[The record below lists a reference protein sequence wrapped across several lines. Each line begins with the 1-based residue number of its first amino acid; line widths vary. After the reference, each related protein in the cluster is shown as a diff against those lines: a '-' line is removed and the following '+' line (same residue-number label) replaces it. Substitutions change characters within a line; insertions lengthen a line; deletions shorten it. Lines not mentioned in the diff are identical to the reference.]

1 MKAESLKA
9 MQNLISHVECNVQD
23 EQLAKYLK
31 DEFTRIIRIES
42 PQSSNPK
49 FDFYKYVAKDNSRPV
64 MSGIFHDKGQ
74 KVVSDNHILIA
85 KKEDYPEEYEGKVL
99 GKDGKFI
106 EGKFPNYEL
115 VFPDLKKNAY
125 TEHEV
130 NFEAFADFVLQT
142 KAMSKLRGSDTSF
155 AFVQIGGCYFTLHHF
170 QLLVSYMKEI
180 GAKTIWTAI
189 REKQDSRWDSEKHS
203 FVPCT
208 RYVPMAGYV
217 EANGSRG
224 LLMPIMLE
232 PSDNSDNIILKM

>member
-9 MQNLISHVECNVQD
+9 MQNLIANVEHNAKD

-49 FDFYKYVAKDNSRPV
+49 FDFYKYAAKDKLRQV

-74 KVVSDNHILIA
+74 KVVTNANILIA
-85 KKEDYPEEYEGKVL
+85 KKEDYPEEYEGKIL

-106 EGKFPNYEL
+106 EGKFPNYES

-130 NFEAFADFVLQT
+130 DFGAFADFVLQT
-142 KAMSKLRGSDTSF
+142 KATAKLRGSDTSF
-155 AFVQIGGCYFTLHHF
+155 AFVQIGGCYFKLQLF

-189 REKQDSRWDSEKHS
+189 REISDSRWDSEKS
-203 FVPCT
+203 E
-208 RYVPMAGYV
+208 YVPYTKYLPLACYV

-224 LLMPIMLE
+224 VLMPMRELDDNL
-232 PSDNSDNIILKM
+232 DNSILKM

>member
-9 MQNLISHVECNVQD
+9 MQNLIANVEYNVKD

-49 FDFYKYVAKDNSRPV
+49 FDFYKYAAKDNSRPV
-64 MSGIFHDKGQ
+64 MCGIFHDKGQ
-74 KVVSDNHILIA
+74 KVASDAYILIA
-85 KKEDYPEEYEGKVL
+85 KKEDYNEEYEGKIL
-99 GKDGKFI
+99 GKDGNFI
-106 EGKFPNYEL
+106 EGKFPNYES
-115 VFPDLKKNAY
+115 VFPNLKKSAY

-130 NFEAFADFVLQT
+130 NFEAFADFVLQI
-142 KAMSKLRGSDTSF
+142 KAEAKLRGCDTSF
-155 AFVQIGGCYFTLHHF
+155 AFVEIGGCYFKFQLF

-189 REKQDSRWDSEKHS
+189 REIHDLRWDGETY
-203 FVPCT
+203 T
-208 RYVPMAGYV
+208 RYVPLACYV

-224 LLMPIMLE
+224 LLMPVSN
-232 PSDNSDNIILKM
+232 PGDNPDNSILKM

>member
-9 MQNLISHVECNVQD
+9 MQNLIANVEHNVKD

-42 PQSSNPK
+42 PRSSNPK
-49 FDFYKYVAKDNSRPV
+49 FDFYKYAANDNLRPV
-64 MSGIFHDKGQ
+64 LCGIFHDKGQ
-74 KVVSDNHILIA
+74 KVVSDMHILIA
-85 KKEDYPEEYEGKVL
+85 KKEDYPKEYEGKIL

-106 EGKFPNYEL
+106 EGTYPNYEV
-115 VFPDLKKNAY
+115 VFPNLKESAY

-142 KAMSKLRGSDTSF
+142 KATSKLRRSDTSC
-155 AFVQIGGCYFTLHHF
+155 AFVLIGGCYFELQFF

-180 GAKTIWTAI
+180 GSKTIWTAV
-189 REKQDSRWDSEKHS
+189 REVSDSRWDSEKS
-203 FVPCT
+203 EYVPYT
-208 RYVPMAGYV
+208 RYLPMTSYV

-224 LLMPIMLE
+224 VLMPILE
-232 PSDNSDNIILKM
+232 PGDNPDNSILKM

>member
-9 MQNLISHVECNVQD
+9 MQNLIANVEYNVKD

-49 FDFYKYVAKDNSRPV
+49 FDFYKYAENNGMHPA
-64 MSGIFHDKGQ
+64 MNGIFHDKGQ
-74 KVVSDNHILIA
+74 KVASDTHILIA
-85 KKEDYPEEYEGKVL
+85 KKEDYPEEYEGKIL

-106 EGKFPNYEL
+106 DGKFPNYEL

-142 KAMSKLRGSDTSF
+142 KATAKLRGSDTSF
-155 AFVQIGGCYFTLHHF
+155 AFVQIGGCYFQFQLF

-189 REKQDSRWDSEKHS
+189 REIPDSKWDCEKSEY
-203 FVPCT
+203 VPYT
-208 RYVPMAGYV
+208 RYSPMYGYV

-224 LLMPIMLE
+224 VLMPMVG
-232 PSDNSDNIILKM
+232 PSDNPDNSILKM

>member
-9 MQNLISHVECNVQD
+9 MQNLIKNVECNVKD
-23 EQLAKYLK
+23 EQFAKYLK

-49 FDFYKYVAKDNSRPV
+49 FDFFKYAAKDDSRPALC
-64 MSGIFHDKGQ
+64 GIFHDKGQ
-74 KVVSDNHILIA
+74 KVVSNANILIA
-85 KKEDYPEEYEGKVL
+85 KKEDYPEEYEGKIL

-106 EGKFPNYEL
+106 EAKFPNYESL
-115 VFPDLKKNAY
+115 FPDFKKSAY

-130 NFEAFADFVLQT
+130 DFEAFADFVLQT
-142 KAMSKLRGSDTSF
+142 KAEAKLRGCDTSF
-155 AFVQIGGCYFTLHHF
+155 AFVQIGGCYFKFQFF

-189 REKQDSRWDSEKHS
+189 RENHDLRWDSEKREY
-203 FVPCT
+203 VPYT
-208 RYVPMAGYV
+208 RYSPMNGYV

-224 LLMPIMLE
+224 ILLPILNPE
-232 PSDNSDNIILKM
+232 DNPDNSILKM

>member
-9 MQNLISHVECNVQD
+9 IQNLIQNVEYNVKD

-42 PQSSNPK
+42 SQSSNPK
-49 FDFYKYVAKDNSRPV
+49 FDFYKYAAKDDLRPA
-64 MSGIFHDKGQ
+64 MCGIFHDKGQ
-74 KVVSDNHILIA
+74 KVVSNANILIA
-85 KKEDYPEEYEGKVL
+85 KKENYPEEYEGKIL

-106 EGKFPNYEL
+106 EGKFPNYES

-142 KAMSKLRGSDTSF
+142 KAEAKLRGCDTSF
-155 AFVQIGGCYFTLHHF
+155 AFVQIGGCYFKLQLF

-189 REKQDSRWDSEKHS
+189 REMPDSRWDSEKHS
-203 FVPCT
+203 FVPYT

-217 EANGSRG
+217 EASGSRG
-224 LLMPIMLE
+224 LIMPIMLE
-232 PSDNSDNIILKM
+232 PSDNSDNSILEM

>member
-9 MQNLISHVECNVQD
+9 MQNLIENVEYNTKD
-23 EQLAKYLK
+23 EQLVKYLK

-49 FDFYKYVAKDNSRPV
+49 FDFYKYAAKDDLRPA
-64 MSGIFHDKGQ
+64 MCGIFHDKGQ
-74 KVVSDNHILIA
+74 KVVSNANILIA

-99 GKDGKFI
+99 GKDGNFI
-106 EGKFPNYEL
+106 DGKFPNYEK

-130 NFEAFADFVLQT
+130 NFEAFADFVLQI
-142 KAMSKLRGSDTSF
+142 KAEAKLRGSDTSF
-155 AFVQIGGCYFTLHHF
+155 AFVQIGGCYFKLHLF

-189 REKQDSRWDSEKHS
+189 REKSDSRWDSEKS
-203 FVPCT
+203 EFVPCT

-224 LLMPIMLE
+224 LLMPMLN
-232 PSDNSDNIILKM
+232 PGDNPDSSILKM